1 MSRFNKDGGREM
13 PEMNT
18 SSLPDLIFSIL
29 FFFMMV
35 TTMREV
41 TLKVKIDKPRGTQL
55 EKLARKSATSFIY
68 MGKPMSAMDG
78 SGTRVQVND
87 KLLSNDENFSNIVTQ
102 YILDEQGM
110 LAQSDKPFFTV
121 SLKVDHDTPMGFITD
136 LKQVLRKAYALK
148 IVYSA
153 NKMETTEY

>member
-1 MSRFNKDGGREM
+1 MSRFNKGGGREM

-41 TLKVKIDKPRGTQL
+41 TLMVKFEKPVGTQL
-55 EKLARKSATSFIY
+55 EKLARKSCTSFIY
-68 MGKPMSAMDG
+68 IGQPTDALRGQYG
-78 SGTRVQVND
+78 SSHRIQLND
-87 KLLSNDENFSNIVTQ
+87 KYAEPAEIYDYVMSDRGELA
-102 YILDEQGM
+102 EQ
-110 LAQSDKPFFTV
+110 DKPFYTV
-121 SLKVDHDTPMGFITD
+121 SLKIDHKTPMGIITD
-136 LKQVLRKAYALK
+136 VKQVLRKAYALK

-153 NKMETTEY
+153 NKKQ

>member
-1 MSRFNKDGGREM
+1 MSRFNKGGGREM

-41 TLKVKIDKPRGTQL
+41 TLMVKFEKPIGTQL
-55 EKLARKSATSFIY
+55 EKLARKSCTSFIY
-68 MGKPMSAMDG
+68 IGQPTDNLRGQFG
-78 SGTRVQVND
+78 SSHRIQLND
-87 KLLSNDENFSNIVTQ
+87 KYAEPAEIYDYVMSDRGE
-102 YILDEQGM
+102 
-110 LAQSDKPFFTV
+110 LAEADKPFYTV
-121 SLKVDHDTPMGFITD
+121 SLKVDHNTPMGIITD
-136 LKQVLRKAYALK
+136 VKQVLRKAYALK

-153 NKMETTEY
+153 NKKQ

>member
-41 TLKVKIDKPRGTQL
+41 TLKVKIDKPQGTQL

-68 MGKPMSAMDG
+68 MGKPTDIKDG
-78 SGTRVQVND
+78 TSTKVQIND
-87 KLLSNDENFSNIVTQ
+87 KLVSNDDNIGLQVTN
-102 YILDEQGM
+102 YVLEEQGK
-110 LAQSDKPFFTV
+110 LAQSDKTYFTV
-121 SLKVDHDTPMGFITD
+121 SLKVDHNTPMGFITD
-136 LKQVLRKAYALK
+136 LKQVLRKVYALK

-153 NKMETTEY
+153 NKMQDQD

>member
-18 SSLPDLIFSIL
+18 SSLPDLIFTVL

-41 TLKVKIDKPRGTQL
+41 TLKVKFEKPAGTQL
-55 EKLARKSATSFIY
+55 EKLARKSCTSFIY
-68 MGKPMSAMDG
+68 IGQPTDALRAQVG
-78 SGTRVQVND
+78 SGTRIQLND
-87 KLLSNDENFSNIVTQ
+87 KFADANEVYDYVITERN
-102 YILDEQGM
+102 E
-110 LAQSDKPFFTV
+110 LAEVDKPFFTV
-121 SLKVDHDTPMGFITD
+121 SLKADTNTPMGIMTD
-136 LKQVLRKAYALK
+136 VKQVLRKAYALK

-153 NKMETTEY
+153 NKQQD